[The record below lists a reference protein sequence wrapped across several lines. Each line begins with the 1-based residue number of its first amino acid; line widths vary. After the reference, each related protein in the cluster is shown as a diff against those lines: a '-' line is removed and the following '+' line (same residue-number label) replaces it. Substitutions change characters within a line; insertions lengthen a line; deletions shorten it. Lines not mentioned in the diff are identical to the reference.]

1 MTTRLAPPE
10 TRLAIPSPVVDAVGW
25 LTIYVALLLFVPT
38 RLVFGPLG
46 SAGAPSMLFGLG
58 SLVLWVFFRLG
69 SGRGGMTTPQ
79 PIRIALGIFLV
90 CVGISYVLAMSGP
103 MAPAEISPGD
113 VALLALASWSGTLL
127 LTHDNV
133 PDRSRLET
141 LIWRL
146 CVCGAIIA
154 LLGIFQVLTRQIW
167 VDKLSIPGLTGSAG
181 YSLNARG
188 GFPRPAGTATH
199 PIEYGTLITMILPL
213 ALYVGFNQ
221 KHRPLLVRWLPA
233 VAVAAVVPLTSS
245 RSAYLGAA
253 VGFLVCLIGWRR
265 TRRLRMLGV
274 VAVGVAA
281 MSVVTPNLFTSIIG
295 LFAGAANDP
304 SIASRTDSYSLAEE
318 FLLRRPVFG
327 RGLGTFLPIYRIFDN
342 QYLLLLVTVGIVGTA
357 AFIALGTTAL
367 VTSLR
372 LRIRQRD
379 EATRDLA
386 IALAASIATGFVC
399 LFTFDAFAFPMTMGT
414 LFLILGLAG
423 ALRRIERGSAMPFVP
438 LVG

>member
-1 MTTRLAPPE
+1 MTAIKLAPPE
-10 TRLAIPSPVVDAVGW
+10 RRLAPSQVDAVGW

-58 SLVLWVFFRLG
+58 SLVLWILIRIG
-69 SGRGGMTTPQ
+69 AGRGGWMAAQ

-90 CVGISYVLAMSGP
+90 CVGITYVLAMSGP
-103 MAPAEISPGD
+103 MPPAEISPAD

-141 LIWRL
+141 LIWRI

-154 LLGIFQVLTRQIW
+154 LLGIVQVLTRQIW
-167 VDKLSIPGLTGSAG
+167 VDRISIPGLSGSAG
-181 YSLNARG
+181 YALNDRG

-213 ALYVGFNQ
+213 ALYVGFNRID
-221 KHRPLLVRWLPA
+221 RPLVIRWLPA
-233 VAVAAVVPLTSS
+233 AALAAVVPLTSS

-253 VGFLVCLIGWRR
+253 VGLRVCLIGWKRA
-265 TRRLRMLGV
+265 RRLRVLGF

-281 MSVVTPNLFTSIIG
+281 MSVVTPNLFKSIIG
-295 LFAGAANDP
+295 LFAGASDDP
-304 SIASRTDSYSLAEE
+304 SIASRTDSYSLAVE
-318 FLLRRPVFG
+318 FVLRKPVFG

-342 QYLLLLVTVGIVGTA
+342 QYLLLLVTIGVVGTL
-357 AFIALGTTAL
+357 AFIALATTAI
-367 VTSLR
+367 VTMVRLR
-372 LRIRQRD
+372 LRHKD
-379 EATRDLA
+379 ESTRDLA
-386 IALAASIATGFVC
+386 IALIAAIATGFIC
-399 LFTFDAFAFPMTMGT
+399 LLTFDAFAFPMTMGT

-423 ALRRIERGSAMPFVP
+423 AARRIEGDNTTTFPP

>member
-1 MTTRLAPPE
+1 MTAIKLAPPE
-10 TRLAIPSPVVDAVGW
+10 RRLAPSQVDAVGW

-58 SLVLWVFFRLG
+58 SLVLWILIRIG
-69 SGRGGMTTPQ
+69 AGRGGWMAAQ

-90 CVGISYVLAMSGP
+90 CVGITYVLAMSGP
-103 MAPAEISPGD
+103 MPPAEISPAD

-141 LIWRL
+141 LIWRI

-154 LLGIFQVLTRQIW
+154 LLGIVQVLTRQIW
-167 VDKLSIPGLTGSAG
+167 VDRISIPGLSGSAG
-181 YSLNARG
+181 YALNDRG

-213 ALYVGFNQ
+213 ALYVGFNRID
-221 KHRPLLVRWLPA
+221 RPLVIRWLPA
-233 VAVAAVVPLTSS
+233 AALAAVVPLTSS

-253 VGFLVCLIGWRR
+253 VGLLVCLIGWKRARR
-265 TRRLRMLGV
+265 IRVLGF

-281 MSVVTPNLFTSIIG
+281 MSVVTPNLFKSIIG
-295 LFAGAANDP
+295 LFAGASDDP
-304 SIASRTDSYSLAEE
+304 SIASRTDSYSLAVE
-318 FLLRRPVFG
+318 FVLRKPVFG

-342 QYLLLLVTVGIVGTA
+342 QYLLLLVTVGVVGTL
-357 AFIALGTTAL
+357 AFIALATTAI
-367 VTSLR
+367 VTMVRLR
-372 LRIRQRD
+372 LRHKD
-379 EATRDLA
+379 ESTRDLA
-386 IALAASIATGFVC
+386 IALIAAIATGFIC
-399 LFTFDAFAFPMTMGT
+399 LLTFDAFAFPMTMGT

-423 ALRRIERGSAMPFVP
+423 AARRIEGDNTTTFPP